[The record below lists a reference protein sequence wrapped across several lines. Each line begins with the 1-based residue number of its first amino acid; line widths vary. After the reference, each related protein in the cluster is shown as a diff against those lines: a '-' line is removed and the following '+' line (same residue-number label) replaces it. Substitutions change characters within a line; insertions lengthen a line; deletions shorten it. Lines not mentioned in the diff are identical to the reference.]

1 VDSAS
6 SSKLPRDDD
15 AAADATE
22 SHSAINPKRWQQA
35 RDPELE
41 RLYVDY
47 ERIADAFI
55 GRMDH
60 KMVQR
65 MEEERIVGEGSV
77 ESMRVIVEKYRS
89 ALVHSQGAMR

>member
-1 VDSAS
+1 MDTKTR
-6 SSKLPRDDD
+6 SKLPEHDDVAEDGD
-15 AAADATE
+15 ASRSAPAA
-22 SHSAINPKRWQQA
+22 RWKKA

-41 RLYVDY
+41 RLYVEY

-77 ESMRVIVEKYRS
+77 ESMQAIVDKYRG
-89 ALVHSQGAMR
+89 LLK